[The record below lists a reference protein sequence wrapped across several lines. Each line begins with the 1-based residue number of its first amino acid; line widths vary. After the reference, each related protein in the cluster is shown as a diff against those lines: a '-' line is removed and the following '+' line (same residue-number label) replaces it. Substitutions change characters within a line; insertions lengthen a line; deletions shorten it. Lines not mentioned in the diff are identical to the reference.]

1 MVYKIRINCTTQQ
14 DLTIDSKKINKQTI
28 KSVMFE
34 DYINK
39 VYILYED
46 NFHSNDKNFINKTL
60 EFYTDKLL
68 TEEEFK
74 DFINNL
80 KFRGFISKRKE
91 PKIQMF
97 DDDGDIIYNYDY
109 NNATSFNKKK
119 VKAIYYRVPLYL
131 KKEASMEDLMLF
143 C

>member
-46 NFHSNDKNFINKTL
+46 NIHSKDKNFINKTL

-91 PKIQMF
+91 PKIQF
-97 DDDGDIIYNYDY
+97 IDNDSRIIHNYNY
-109 NNATSFNKKK
+109 NLGVRFQKNS
-119 VKAIYYRVPLYL
+119 VKAVHKYQNLYVRYVI
-131 KKEASMEDLMLF
+131 
-143 C
+143 